1 MESAL
6 YAKFT
11 LVYCYNNGSYTIP
24 STNSVITLM
33 ENNGFIKV
41 FLVYNIVSM
50 QCVRPRLNI
59 MA

>member
-11 LVYCYNNGSYTIP
+11 LVYCYNNGSYTVP

-33 ENNGFIKV
+33 EKNKCYLFTT
-41 FLVYNIVSM
+41 L
-50 QCVRPRLNI
+50 
-59 MA
+59 